1 MTHPVQSHD
10 FASGVCVHC
19 HAPESNVAASQN
31 SEKPITCVTRW
42 IGGHAPG
49 EERGHT
55 GFAADDF
62 DAVGA
67 RFRELR
73 KEQDEA
79 LATVV
84 EDPIVDDGFCNVL
97 KEDIAAFNL
106 LQNNVGQ
113 YEASLLADSHKLFM
127 WFCDVVDPEYSSGR
141 MVDAIGKI
149 YYVSREP
156 GETPQE
162 FEQRVKNAVLVR

>member
-1 MTHPVQSHD
+1 MTHPIQSHD

-19 HAPESNVAASQN
+19 HAPESNASQN
-31 SEKPITCVTRW
+31 SEKPIACVTRW
-42 IGGHAPG
+42 VSGHAPG

-62 DAVGA
+62 NAIGA
-67 RFRELR
+67 RFQELR
-73 KEQDEA
+73 REQDEA

-84 EDPIVDDGFCNVL
+84 EEVEL
-97 KEDIAAFNL
+97 TTESAT
-106 LQNNVGQ
+106 
-113 YEASLLADSHKLFM
+113 LLADTHKLFS
-127 WFCDVVDPEYSSGR
+127 WFCQLIDPTYSSGR